1 MPILHNLYIR
11 PVARIFPAEVS
22 PISPVNLCPFPFHHP
37 IPSPPFTVILAQ
49 VPLLQ
54 CIFSFFLPII
64 LSLYSSYIE
73 GPGNRF
79 YLSSP
84 AVVRAKI
91 STYLCQISR
100 KSVQGFLLQSETLK
114 FSQWENRVN
123 KTCQYFHGGGTAHPY
138 GRVKFSCEICHF
150 CQPNFNVCR
159 CNTAVRL
166 QKCVESGDWSKNKV
180 MASSGDRPRRSTST
194 PFPRRGETSP
204 FAVCPNGRV
213 GRLFSVECYILQLNP
228 APGSAVIGWCFA
240 LKSIRSVVAD
250 PLNFTVLS

>member
-138 GRVKFSCEICHF
+138 GRVILVVKFATSVSRISMFADAMRLYDCK
-150 CQPNFNVCR
+150 NV
-159 CNTAVRL
+159 
-166 QKCVESGDWSKNKV
+166 S
-180 MASSGDRPRRSTST
+180 
-194 PFPRRGETSP
+194 
-204 FAVCPNGRV
+204 
-213 GRLFSVECYILQLNP
+213 NP
-228 APGSAVIGWCFA
+228 AIEAKIKSWLRQATDRDWARRRHFLAAEKRHLLPSVPTDASDVSSQSSAIYCSWIRLCCNWIGFCTDVN
-240 LKSIRSVVAD
+240 S
-250 PLNFTVLS
+250 